1 MCCRLLRGLGFHTN
15 CLAED
20 AFVHMI
26 LADCFS
32 LGWRRIE
39 KYTEG
44 LPETDRDRDF
54 DRVARVATN
63 EDIAFLMRGG
73 RSLSHPFNMNSL
85 QYDFPSIPR
94 PVSSCVNNNIGLIIS

>member
-1 MCCRLLRGLGFHTN
+1 
-15 CLAED
+15 
-20 AFVHMI
+20 MI

-73 RSLSHPFNMNSL
+73 RSPSHPFNMTLS
-85 QYDFPSIPR
+85 QYITFLSMLPECITPHPTPPIR
-94 PVSSCVNNNIGLIIS
+94 CINNIDPIVPYLSLTSFIHSSVLVR